1 MSKSDELVD
10 WRIDNKPPVMT
21 KKFSFESYE
30 QTRSFVNDLAG
41 LSEQTE
47 YYPSLTYGQAQ
58 ATVTIYTDNDE
69 LSAKEFE
76 FAGQTDKIADLY
88 CEK

>member
-10 WRIDNKPPVMT
+10 WRIDDKPPVMT
-21 KKFSFESYE
+21 KRFTFESYE
-30 QTRSFVNDLAG
+30 QTRSFVNDLAD

-47 YYPSLTYGQAQ
+47 YYPNLTFSQTQ

-69 LSAKEFE
+69 LSSEEFE
-76 FAGQTDKIADLY
+76 FAGQTDKIAELY